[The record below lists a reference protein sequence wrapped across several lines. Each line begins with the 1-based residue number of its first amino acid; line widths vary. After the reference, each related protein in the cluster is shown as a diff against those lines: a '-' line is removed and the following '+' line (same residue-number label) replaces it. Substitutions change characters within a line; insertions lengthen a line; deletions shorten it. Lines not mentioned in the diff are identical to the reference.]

1 MELAVVLS
9 LRAAGST
16 AARSNYTL
24 GLSRSP
30 QEEET

>member
-1 MELAVVLS
+1 MVLAMVPS
-9 LRAAGST
+9 LRAAGSM